1 MHHGQEF
8 EMRQVCDEN
17 SVDIY
22 GLVSPEG
29 EYVTMGKNLKAR
41 GEVSPLPPSP
51 VDFLDQ
57 LITRIISVWLLKY
70 RWRNDFL
77 STFLAPFTL
86 SNLMS

>member
-51 VDFLDQ
+51 VDFLNQ
-57 LITRIISVWLLKY
+57 LITRIISVWLL
-70 RWRNDFL
+70 NIDGEMIFCQLFSHL
-77 STFLAPFTL
+77 SLCQI
-86 SNLMS
+86 